1 MSRIVVVHSFRGGT
15 GKSNI
20 TANTAGLLAQRG
32 RRVGII
38 DTDLQSPGI
47 HVLFGFSG
55 EHRPEHTL
63 NDFLAGT
70 ATLDQVA
77 TDVSDRIPGDGGGA
91 VQLVASS
98 ISPADIA
105 TVLRDGYDVERLND
119 ALVQLGGYLELDY
132 LFVDTHPGLNEE
144 TLLTVAI
151 CDTLLVLLRPDQQ
164 DYQGTAVT
172 VDVATKLGVP
182 EILLAVNK
190 IYEAADPAR
199 VTASVEGAYGVPAIA
214 ALPLSQDV
222 AANAS
227 ADLFTLTDP
236 DHPWSQQVRA
246 IADRLDAGA
255 GAGVVAERANP

>member
-15 GKSNI
+15 GKSNV
-20 TANTAGLLAQRG
+20 TANIAGLLAQRG

-55 EHRPEHTL
+55 EHRPERTL
-63 NDFLAGT
+63 NDFLGGT
-70 ATLDQVA
+70 AGLDQIA
-77 TDVSDRIPGDGGGA
+77 TDVSDRIPGDVGGA
-91 VQLVASS
+91 VHLVASS

-105 TVLRDGYDVERLND
+105 SVLRDGYDVERLND
-119 ALVQLGGYLELDY
+119 ALVELGGYHDLDY

-172 VDVATKLGVP
+172 VDVATRLGVP
-182 EILLAVNK
+182 EVLLAVNK
-190 IYEAADPAR
+190 IYEAADPAH
-199 VTASVEGAYGVPAIA
+199 VIATVEGAYGVPAVA

-227 ADLFTLTDP
+227 AGLFTTTDP

-246 IADRLDAGA
+246 IADRLDDGA
-255 GAGVVAERANP
+255 VARAKT

>member
-119 ALVQLGGYLELDY
+119 ALVQLGGYLRRMTWL
-132 LFVDTHPGLNEE
+132 
-144 TLLTVAI
+144 A
-151 CDTLLVLLRPDQQ
+151 
-164 DYQGTAVT
+164 
-172 VDVATKLGVP
+172 DVAGFAKHVCHP
-182 EILLAVNK
+182 DVH
-190 IYEAADPAR
+190 
-199 VTASVEGAYGVPAIA
+199 VVPAPEPVRLRVPMHA
-214 ALPLSQDV
+214 G
-222 AANAS
+222 
-227 ADLFTLTDP
+227 LT
-236 DHPWSQQVRA
+236 SLRA
-246 IADRLDAGA
+246 GD
-255 GAGVVAERANP
+255 E